1 MFSENVHSVL
11 FMIWYILFKL
21 SFQNDGF
28 CCNVALF
35 HCPIYAENFLFTRT
49 LPLDFINVN
58 EKLSRQLFVRPII
71 SWGFSHIVT

>member
-49 LPLDFINVN
+49 LLTLYLTN
-58 EKLSRQLFVRPII
+58 FVEC
-71 SWGFSHIVT
+71 FVYFTALTKNF